1 MSSRTAWR
9 LIQDVPSGLARAESL
24 DRSVGY
30 PDAWLRTAR
39 SHSRSEKGGSMIVG
53 IDSHKDT
60 IAACAVDQLGRE
72 TAAGIF
78 ANTEDG
84 HGRLLA

>member
-1 MSSRTAWR
+1 
-9 LIQDVPSGLARAESL
+9 
-24 DRSVGY
+24 
-30 PDAWLRTAR
+30 
-39 SHSRSEKGGSMIVG
+39 MIVG